1 MSTTIHKARHDS
13 HEEILRLFKSEKCT
27 SAFSNIVYSAPA
39 MYEKGWIVE
48 ARVGDVLAGAYCVRH
63 CTNKPQTS
71 LYFIT
76 VAPDFRGT
84 GVADALMDYL
94 KADAPSGRIVLGV
107 NKDNE
112 RARAFYRRHGFV
124 ETGECYKGK
133 GVTMEWVL

>member
-1 MSTTIHKARHDS
+1 MKIQTATTAS
-13 HEEILRLFKSEKCT
+13 HAEILALFKSEKCT

-48 ARVGDVLAGAYCVRH
+48 ARDEAGALLGAYCVRH

-76 VAPDFRGT
+76 VAPEHRGT
-84 GVADALMDYL
+84 GVADALLEHL
-94 KADAPSGRIVLGV
+94 KAEAPSGRIVLGV
-107 NKDNE
+107 NLDNE
-112 RARAFYRRHGFV
+112 RARAFYRRHGFA
-124 ETGECYKGK
+124 ETGPCYQGK